1 MRVSEKTSYTY
12 FWETEYKFGKFLE
25 KCFGDTFKRKYSLE
39 GNGIFNLLYID
50 NHIYEIKYK
59 QAKTLAATDNKSIS
73 DKNKKFIIDT
83 ITTNLK
89 EGTEYSV
96 VGGKFIYFPVA
107 QFIGQIEIIKKLKEP
122 K

>member
-59 QAKTLAATDNKSIS
+59 QAKTLAATDNKNIS
-73 DKNKKFIIDT
+73 DKNILLLVGNLFI
-83 ITTNLK
+83 
-89 EGTEYSV
+89 
-96 VGGKFIYFPVA
+96 F
-107 QFIGQIEIIKKLKEP
+107 Q
-122 K
+122 